1 MIIYGTSTIPAGMVP
16 VLVPYQGMVP
26 SWVVKYIEILYVYQG
41 GCLNPQRMVVNAY
54 KRGLSHGHENQ
65 N

>member
-1 MIIYGTSTIPAGMVP
+1 MVPYLLVWYHQQYWYQGTIP
-16 VLVPYQGMVP
+16 
-26 SWVVKYIEILYVYQG
+26 WVVKYIEILYVYQG